1 MPDISYI
8 KGGEKV
14 LAIVLADSFN
24 VRFRPISLDLPRA
37 LLPLCNIPL
46 IDYTLEFLQSA
57 GIKDI
62 YVYCCSHSQQISE
75 HIQKY
80 ETQNQKKNK
89 RLLLFQKNLIVFSV
103 SVCLIKFMENIWRNS
118 DD

>member
-80 ETQNQKKNK
+80 ETQNQKNK
-89 RLLLFQKNLIVFSV
+89 QTPSFVPKKSHCFFCSFLFLFV
-103 SVCLIKFMENIWRNS
+103 
-118 DD
+118 